1 MKSDLSV
8 YYSTKICP
16 NSNPRTEAITKITI
30 HHMAAVT
37 TAMACAASFY
47 NPHRQGS
54 ANYCVDDRE
63 IICCVPEERRA
74 WTSGNKWNDQ
84 RAITI
89 EVANRTGKPKWEIS
103 DATYK
108 NLIRL
113 CVDICKRYNIT
124 PAFNGTKNASFTY
137 HYMFQST
144 ECPGPWIKNHTKQII
159 EDVKAGLKWE
169 VITDSDPA
177 PEPKPEPEIKNLVK
191 VTASALNIRKG
202 PGTKYPVT
210 GCITDKGVYT
220 IIEKKSGWGKLKSGK
235 GWIYLKYTKGV

>member
-8 YYSTKICP
+8 YFSTKVCP
-16 NSNPRTEAITKITI
+16 NSNPRTEPITKITI

-37 TAMACAASFY
+37 TAKACAASFY

-54 ANYCVDDRE
+54 ANYCVDGKE
-63 IICCVPEERRA
+63 IICCIPEERRA
-74 WTSGNKWNDQ
+74 WTSGSKWNDQ

-89 EVANRTGKPKWEIS
+89 EVANSTGKPKWEIS
-103 DATYK
+103 DAAYR

-113 CVDICKRYNIT
+113 CIDICKRYHIT
-124 PAFNGTKNASFTY
+124 PTFNNTKNASFTF

-144 ECPGPWIKNHTKQII
+144 ECPGPWIKSHTKQII
-159 EDVKAGLKWE
+159 EDVKAGLKGE
-169 VITDSDPA
+169 AIPDTEPEPA
-177 PEPKPEPEIKNLVK
+177 PVPKPETKNLIK
-191 VTASALNIRKG
+191 VTVPALNIRSG
-202 PGTKYPVT
+202 PGTKYPVV
-210 GCITDKGVYT
+210 GCITDHGIYT

>member
-1 MKSDLSV
+1 MKSDLSI
-8 YYSTKICP
+8 YYSTKLCP

-37 TAMACAASFY
+37 SAKACAASFY
-47 NPHRQGS
+47 NPNRQGS
-54 ANYCVDDRE
+54 ANYCVDGKE

-74 WTSGNKWNDQ
+74 WTSGSKWNDQ

-89 EVANRTGKPKWEIS
+89 EVANSTGKPKWEIS
-103 DATYK
+103 DAAYK

-113 CVDICKRYNIT
+113 CIDICKRYNIR
-124 PAFNGTKNASFTY
+124 PAFNNTKNASFTY

-144 ECPGPWIKNHTKQII
+144 ECPGPWIKNHTMQII
-159 EDVKAGLKWE
+159 EDVKAGLKGE
-169 VITDSDPA
+169 AIPDQNPSM
-177 PEPKPEPEIKNLVK
+177 NLVK
-191 VTASALNIRKG
+191 VTVPALNIRSG
-202 PGTKYPVT
+202 PGIKYTIT
-210 GCITDKGVYT
+210 GCITDKGIYT